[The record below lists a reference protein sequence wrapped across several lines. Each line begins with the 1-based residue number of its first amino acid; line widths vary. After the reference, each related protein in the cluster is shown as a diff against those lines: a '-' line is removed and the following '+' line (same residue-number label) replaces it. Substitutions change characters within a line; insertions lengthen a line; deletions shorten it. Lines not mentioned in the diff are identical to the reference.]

1 MGGLAV
7 EPFTVVRGPAAPLL
21 LPDVNTDVIA
31 PGHSGR
37 PDLAAAA
44 FAPLRY
50 RPDGSDDPTFVLN
63 DPRFRGA
70 PILLAGRNFG
80 CGSSRE
86 AAVWALVRLGVRCV
100 IAPSFGDIFAGN
112 CVQNG
117 VLPISLDE
125 VTVRTLGESAAGGAP
140 FEVELDQC
148 TVTAPDGRAFAFQV
162 DAMWRARLLEGVDD
176 LGATLRRL
184 QNVTAYQTA
193 DRARRP
199 WVYDLPPTG
208 AR

>member
-1 MGGLAV
+1 M
-7 EPFTVVRGPAAPLL
+7 EPFTVVRGAAAPLL
-21 LPDVNTDVIA
+21 LPDVNTDVLA

-37 PDLAAAA
+37 ADLGAAA

-50 RPDGSDDPTFVLN
+50 RPDGTDDPAFVLN

-86 AAVWALVRLGVRCV
+86 MAVWALVRLGVRCV

-117 VLPISLDE
+117 LLPATLDDA
-125 VTVRTLGESAAGGAP
+125 TVRSLADAAAGGGA
-140 FEVELDQC
+140 FEVDLRTC
-148 TVTAPDGRAFAFQV
+148 AVTAPDGRTFAFEV
-162 DAMWRARLLEGVDD
+162 DAAWRARLLEGLDD
-176 LGATLRRL
+176 LGATLQRL
-184 QNVTAYQTA
+184 QDITAFETA

-199 WVYDLPPTG
+199 WVYDLPSTG

>member
-1 MGGLAV
+1 V
-7 EPFTVVRGPAAPLL
+7 EPFTVVRGAAAPLL
-21 LPDVNTDVIA
+21 LPDVNTDVLA

-37 PDLAAAA
+37 ADLGAAA

-50 RPDGSDDPTFVLN
+50 RPDGTDDPAFVLN

-86 AAVWALVRLGVRCV
+86 MAVWALARLGVRCV

-117 VLPISLDE
+117 LLPVTLDE
-125 VTVRTLGESAAGGAP
+125 PTVRTLGDAAAGGGA
-140 FEVELDQC
+140 FTVDLGSC
-148 TVTAPDGRAFAFQV
+148 TVTTPDGRVFAFEV
-162 DAMWRARLLEGVDD
+162 DAAWRARLLEGLDD
-176 LGATLRRL
+176 LGATLQHL
-184 QNVTAYQTA
+184 NDITAYETS
-193 DRARRP
+193 DRAHRP
-199 WVYDLPPTG
+199 WVYDLPSTG